1 MAPTP
6 TRPLATLFARLVFFG
21 ALGATWYLGSE
32 AKRGISGREEAAT
45 RELDCPVQFRRLGP
59 EAGFAFTHEAPR
71 LDPRLDPVLPQIAG
85 TGAAVSAV
93 DADQDGA
100 LDLYATTGGDGKPNA
115 LFVRRGERFEE
126 VAADAGLAQLNR
138 AGEFASHGS
147 VWADLDHDGDQD
159 VLVYGWGRQRLLRNE
174 GELQFTEVSA
184 EAGLDLWMNA
194 VGAVLFDANAD
205 GWLDLLLLG
214 YYREDTNL
222 WELETTRI
230 LHEDQEFAMNGG
242 RNRFFVGGPGLTFTE
257 RTEESGLAG
266 NRWSYAAAAAD
277 LDADGDQ
284 DLYIANDYGTEEVW
298 RNDGTGRFELWPD
311 LGLDAESKSG
321 MCVAL
326 GDATN
331 SGRLAAYVT
340 NITEPGFLQQGNNLR
355 DLRLGDQ
362 GLQTNRANAISANCG
377 WAWGADWGDL
387 DCDGLLDLVVVNG
400 FRSANPKKEYWYQM
414 GKLAGGVGGLLEDA
428 THWAPFED
436 MSLSGYQQSA
446 VLLNRGRWS
455 FADVSPSSGI
465 DDRHDG
471 RAVILADLWDDGML
485 DVVVANQ
492 NGPLV
497 VYRNESPAGAHWI
510 GFDLRGS
517 ASNPDGIGAEVLVR
531 FGGETQLQVV
541 TAGHGFSSQTDPR
554 IHVGLGERTVADEV
568 VIRWPSGVEQTL
580 TNLPAGA
587 YHKVQEP
594 ES

>member
-1 MAPTP
+1 MAATP
-6 TRPLATLFARLVFFG
+6 SRPLPTLLARVVFFG

-32 AKRGISGREEAAT
+32 AKRGISGREDVTARDVE
-45 RELDCPVQFRRLGP
+45 CPIQLRRQGA
-59 EAGFAFTHEAPR
+59 EAGFAFEHEAPR

-85 TGAAVSAV
+85 TGAAVAAV

-100 LDLYATTGGDGKPNA
+100 LDLYATTGGDGRPNA
-115 LFVRRGERFEE
+115 LLVRRGESFVD
-126 VAADAGLAQLNR
+126 VAAEAGLADLN
-138 AGEFASHGS
+138 ASGEFASHGS

-159 VLVYGWGRQRLLRNE
+159 VLVYGWGRQRLLRND
-174 GELQFTEVSA
+174 GDLSFTEVGA

-194 VGAVLFDANAD
+194 VGAVLLDANGD

-214 YYREDTNL
+214 YYREETNL

-242 RNRFFVGGPGLTFTE
+242 RNRFFAGGPGLTFTE

-298 RNDGTGRFELWPD
+298 RNDGEGRFTLWPD

-355 DLRLGDQ
+355 DLRLADQ

-387 DCDGLLDLVVVNG
+387 DCDGRLDLVVVNG
-400 FRSANPKKEYWYQM
+400 FRSADRDKEYWYQM

-428 THWAPFED
+428 SHWAPFED
-436 MSLSGYQQSA
+436 MSLSGYQQYA
-446 VLLNRGRWS
+446 VLLNKGRWG
-455 FADVSPSSGI
+455 FNDVSAASGI
-465 DDRHDG
+465 DDRYDG
-471 RAVILADLWDDGML
+471 RAVVLADLWDDGLL

-497 VYRNESPAGAHWI
+497 VYRNESPPGAHWI

-531 FGGETQLQVV
+531 FGDQQQLQVV

-554 IHVGLGERTVADEV
+554 VHVGLGERAV
-568 VIRWPSGVEQTL
+568 VDQVLVRWPSGREQTL
-580 TNLPAGA
+580 TNLAAGS
-587 YHKVQEP
+587 YYRIDEP